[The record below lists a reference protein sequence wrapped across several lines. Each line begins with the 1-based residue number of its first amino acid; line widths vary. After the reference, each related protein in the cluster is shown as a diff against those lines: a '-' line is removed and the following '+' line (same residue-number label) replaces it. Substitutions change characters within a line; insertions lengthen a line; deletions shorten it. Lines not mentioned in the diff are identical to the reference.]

1 MRAAVMHAYGVP
13 EDLKIDELPDPKVR
27 PGFVI
32 VDVKAASVNFPD
44 VLIIANKYQV
54 TMPLPIIPGSE
65 FAGVVSEVGEGV
77 ENFKVGDRVMGAT
90 FVGAF
95 SEKVLVPAM
104 VLRHINDGV
113 DFASAS
119 AFMVTYQTSYHGLRS
134 VAQAKP
140 GEWVVI
146 LGAAGGVGSA
156 AIDIAVRLGCRVVAC
171 ASDDAKLAV
180 CRECGADAT
189 INYETENL
197 KERIKQI
204 TGGGADIVFDPV
216 GGRYSE
222 EALRATKWGSR
233 FVVVGF
239 AAGDIPRIP
248 LNLVLLKG
256 VHIMGFEVRTFPQ
269 VEPELYKRDMQEL
282 MAMLNEGFKP
292 VIGATFP
299 LSQAA
304 AALRYVAD
312 RKATGKIV
320 VVND

>member
-13 EDLKIDELPDPKVR
+13 EDLKIEELPDPVVKT
-27 PGFVI
+27 GFVI

-54 TMPLPIIPGSE
+54 TMPLPLIPGSE

-95 SEKVLVPAM
+95 SEKVNVPAM
-104 VLRHINDGV
+104 VLRHISDGV

-134 VAQAKP
+134 VAKAKP

-156 AIDIAVRLGCRVVAC
+156 AIDLAVRFGCRVIAC

-180 CRECGADAT
+180 CRERGADAT

-197 KERIKQI
+197 KERIKEI

-269 VEPELYKRDMQEL
+269 VEPDLYKRDMQEL

-292 VIGATFP
+292 VVGATFS
-299 LSQAA
+299 LEQAA

>member
-1 MRAAVMHAYGVP
+1 MRAAVMHAYGIP
-13 EDLKIDELPDPKVR
+13 EDLKIEELPDPVVK

-54 TMPLPIIPGSE
+54 TMPLPLIPGSE

-95 SEKVLVPAM
+95 SEKVNVPAM
-104 VLRHINDGV
+104 VLRHISDGV
-113 DFASAS
+113 DFTSAS

-134 VAQAKP
+134 VAKAKP

-156 AIDIAVRLGCRVVAC
+156 AIDLAVRFGCRVIAC

-180 CRECGADAT
+180 CRERGADAT

-197 KERIKQI
+197 KERIKEI

-248 LNLVLLKG
+248 LNLVLL
-256 VHIMGFEVRTFPQ
+256 
-269 VEPELYKRDMQEL
+269 
-282 MAMLNEGFKP
+282 
-292 VIGATFP
+292 
-299 LSQAA
+299 
-304 AALRYVAD
+304 
-312 RKATGKIV
+312 
-320 VVND
+320 

>member
-180 CRECGADAT
+180 CRERGADAT

>member
-13 EDLKIDELPDPKVR
+13 EDLKIEELPDPVVKT
-27 PGFVI
+27 GFVI

-54 TMPLPIIPGSE
+54 TMPLPLIPGSE
-65 FAGVVSEVGEGV
+65 FAGVVSEVGDGV

-95 SEKVLVPAM
+95 SEKVHVPAM
-104 VLRHINDGV
+104 VLRHISDDV

-134 VAQAKP
+134 VAKAKP

-156 AIDIAVRLGCRVVAC
+156 AIDLAVRFGCRVIAC

-180 CRECGADAT
+180 CRERGADAT

-197 KERIKQI
+197 KERIKEI

-269 VEPELYKRDMQEL
+269 VEPELYQRDMQEL

-292 VIGATFP
+292 VVGATFP
-299 LSQAA
+299 LEQAA